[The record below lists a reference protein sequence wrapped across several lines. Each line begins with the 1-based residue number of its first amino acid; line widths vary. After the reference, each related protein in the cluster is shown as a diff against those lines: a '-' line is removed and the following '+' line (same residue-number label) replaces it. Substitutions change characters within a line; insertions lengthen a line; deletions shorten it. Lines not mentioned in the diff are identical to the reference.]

1 MTRCIVPDKRECIDL
16 LHLAHFPFHVGHF
29 QSFSH
34 TYTTKGTRKHNVIL
48 FFQFAVLIEV
58 LKPLVLFLILMGIR
72 FRREPDFV
80 PEGKL
85 PVEIHWSVF
94 NSTYSLFS
102 VTMTVQTSSFQIR
115 GIGSER
121 LRERFVDGMKSTK
134 ALKFS
139 LGKRNITIIMNNI
152 ITAHA

>member
-1 MTRCIVPDKRECIDL
+1 
-16 LHLAHFPFHVGHF
+16 
-29 QSFSH
+29 
-34 TYTTKGTRKHNVIL
+34 
-48 FFQFAVLIEV
+48 
-58 LKPLVLFLILMGIR
+58 
-72 FRREPDFV
+72 
-80 PEGKL
+80 
-85 PVEIHWSVF
+85 
-94 NSTYSLFS
+94 
-102 VTMTVQTSSFQIR
+102 MTVQTSSFQIR

>member
-1 MTRCIVPDKRECIDL
+1 MEKLYLKKAGAGKCRPRFIVRDRKECIDL

-34 TYTTKGTRKHNVIL
+34 TYTIKGTRKHNVIL

-85 PVEIHWSVF
+85 PVEIH
-94 NSTYSLFS
+94 
-102 VTMTVQTSSFQIR
+102 
-115 GIGSER
+115 
-121 LRERFVDGMKSTK
+121 
-134 ALKFS
+134 
-139 LGKRNITIIMNNI
+139 
-152 ITAHA
+152 